1 MAASEP
7 APPAPVRGEPGG
19 GRGAGGGAGPRA
31 RPRGPAGPVPGLRR
45 GRAWARGR
53 TRAARR
59 REGAFRGRR
68 ESLVLSLGMGG
79 STDPSPAAASR
90 PPAPTP
96 APAPAPARARASA
109 PARADGE
116 CGGRGAGDG
125 RGEPLPHCVEG
136 PSLSLR
142 LAAARFEEG
151 GAGPRLAAARA
162 AWDGAGLD
170 VPRPTAP
177 GPLPDV
183 PSESPPGAQRVPPRG
198 LGTGAAAGTDGASL
212 FPFIGTGGARA
223 SPPWVWGGR
232 LREARDEIAWPP
244 PPAPAPGPAASGAF
258 PAASLSF

>member
-1 MAASEP
+1 
-7 APPAPVRGEPGG
+7 
-19 GRGAGGGAGPRA
+19 
-31 RPRGPAGPVPGLRR
+31 
-45 GRAWARGR
+45 
-53 TRAARR
+53 
-59 REGAFRGRR
+59 
-68 ESLVLSLGMGG
+68 MGG
-79 STDPSPAAASR
+79 STDPSPVAASR
-90 PPAPTP
+90 PPTP
-96 APAPAPARARASA
+96 APAPATARARASA
-109 PARADGE
+109 PARAAGE

-125 RGEPLPHCVEG
+125 RGEPLPNCVEG

-170 VPRPTAP
+170 FPRPTAS
-177 GPLPDV
+177 GPQPDV

-258 PAASLSF
+258 PAVSLSF